1 MAETL
6 APPVK
11 MPALSLQVMSEV
23 RSTAQSRAGAP
34 GWLSGWVSDFGS
46 GHNLRIRESE
56 PSVGLCADSSK
67 PGACFGFCVSLSL
80 SAPPLLALC
89 VCVSLSKINIKKK
102 KKKSRRAPKRWGQ
115 SQKEG

>member
-34 GWLSGWVSDFGS
+34 GWLSGWVSDFSS
-46 GHNLRIRESE
+46 GHDLRVRESE

-80 SAPPLLALC
+80 CPSSACTLC
-89 VCVSLSKINIKKK
+89 VCLSLKNKH
-102 KKKSRRAPKRWGQ
+102 
-115 SQKEG
+115 